1 MVMHPLQVLIH
12 TDVLHSPN
20 HNPMPKFW
28 GVLDC
33 TIQIMVQVQVLDI
46 LGIHTVMVTTGI
58 SRGMVNNTLDLM
70 KDIISGIFPLY
81 THPLHH

>member
-1 MVMHPLQVLIH
+1 MVMHPLQVLIYM
-12 TDVLHSPN
+12 DVLHSPDCN
-20 HNPMPKFW
+20 LMPKFW

-33 TIQIMVQVQVLDI
+33 TIQTMVQVQVLDI
-46 LGIHTVMVTTGI
+46 LGLHTVMVTTGI

-70 KDIISGIFPLY
+70 RDIISGICPLH